1 MTDRIDFLA
10 SAAGTIV
17 QKFERQPWRDRL
29 ISSEIKPQGFNLEAA
44 LEWCTNN
51 GYTVRVGTWGAR
63 AWKGQPW
70 VIRTRYQ
77 IKRRRE
83 QAERAA
89 FSSQADPHTTSL
101 QIDFALD
108 G

>member
-1 MTDRIDFLA
+1 MTDRIDFLPCT
-10 SAAGTIV
+10 AGTIV
-17 QKFERQPWRDRL
+17 QKFEKQPWRDRL
-29 ISSEIKPQGFNLEAA
+29 ISSEIKPQDFDLQAA

-70 VIRTRYQ
+70 VIRTREQ
-77 IKRRRE
+77 IKRKRAR
-83 QAERAA
+83 AEDTA
-89 FSSQADPHTTSL
+89 FSSQPDPHVTTL
-101 QIDFALD
+101 QIDFAYD